1 LVICN
6 WGWDDVS
13 RPQMLCKNGDESVN
27 SPKEQAVLVYID
39 GFNLSKEIYEKYDLA
54 TLEDQLIEAIE
65 SQSLGE
71 FDGNEFGPNGTV
83 LYMYAPN
90 AEALFAGIEPIL
102 LAYPLCQNARVI
114 VRQGGPGSQA
124 REILLPRW

>member
-1 LVICN
+1 M
-6 WGWDDVS
+6 S
-13 RPQMLCKNGDESVN
+13 
-27 SPKEQAVLVYID
+27 SPNEQAVLLYLD
-39 GFNLSKEIYEKYDLA
+39 GLSLPKETYEEYALA

-114 VRQGGPGSQA
+114 VRQGGPGSQS

>member
-1 LVICN
+1 
-6 WGWDDVS
+6 
-13 RPQMLCKNGDESVN
+13 MN
-27 SPKEQAVLVYID
+27 SPNEQAVLVYLD
-39 GFNLSKEIYEKYDLA
+39 GLSLPKEIYENYDLA

-71 FDGNEFGPNGTV
+71 FDGNEVGPEEAV

-102 LAYPLCQNARVI
+102 LDSPLCQNARVI

-124 REILLPRW
+124 CEIFLPMA